1 MKASYGIW
9 GLFIALLLLPT
20 IAFAEES
27 GVNASRVARLAKGVN
42 VTRWFWLNDDKSDK
56 HYDTYISEEQAQAIR
71 DAGFT
76 HVRLPIE
83 PKMFLN
89 EQNPTQLD
97 EKLLKYLD
105 YAIGRFTAHDLAVI
119 VDIHAWED
127 TFKKRLMTEP
137 AMQDAFARMWG
148 ALAEH
153 LNYTDPEMVYFEVMN
168 EPSPDK
174 PEDWLPLQE
183 NIVKAIRAGSPE
195 HTIIV
200 GGPNWN
206 GIDGLLIMKPLDDAN
221 IVYNFHFY
229 EPFIFT
235 HQGATWVNDVMGSL
249 RGIRYPSSDGRC
261 GKLPD
266 FKNETANGWANDYCT
281 VQNSDA
287 QVLTS
292 RIKQAADWAAKY
304 DVPLTMNEF
313 GVYPEV
319 APYNDRLQWFR
330 DVRNAAE
337 QFGIGW
343 TVWGYDDAF
352 GLGYNAETG
361 MDVGVLSALGM
372 KVS

>member
-1 MKASYGIW
+1 MKSTIRFMAMII
-9 GLFIALLLLPT
+9 GLFLLPT
-20 IAFAEES
+20 MAFAQES
-27 GVNASRVARLAKGVN
+27 GVNASRVARLSKGVN
-42 VTRWFWLNDDKSDK
+42 VTRWFWLNNDKSDH
-56 HYDTYISEEQAQAIR
+56 HYDTYVSEEQAQAIR

-83 PKMFLN
+83 PKLFLN

-97 EKLLKYLD
+97 EKLLKVLD

-119 VDIHAWED
+119 VDIHGWED
-127 TFKKRLMTEP
+127 DFKKRLMNEP
-137 AMQDAFARMWG
+137 AMQKAYASMWQ

-153 LNYTDPEMVYFEVMN
+153 LNYTDPEMVFFEVMN

-174 PEDWLPLQE
+174 PADWLPLQE
-183 NIVKAIRAGSPE
+183 TFVKAIRAGAPQY
-195 HTIIV
+195 TIIV

-221 IVYNFHFY
+221 IIYNFHFY

-235 HQGATWVNDVMGSL
+235 HQGATWVDDVMGSL

-261 GKLPD
+261 GKMPD
-266 FKNETANGWANDYCT
+266 FKNQNANDWSNDYCNNT
-281 VQNSDA
+281 TWDA
-287 QVLTS
+287 QVLTA
-292 RIKQAADWAAKY
+292 RIKQAADWAAQY
-304 DVPLTMNEF
+304 GVPLTMNEF

-319 APYNDRLQWFR
+319 APYSDRLQWFR

-343 TVWGYDDAF
+343 TLWGYDDGF
-352 GLGYNAETG
+352 GLGYTKENG
-361 MDVGVLSALGM
+361 MDIGVLSALGM